1 MTLAARPV
9 PLVHLRLGAPVGG
22 YLYAPCGA
30 QLSSPYAC
38 GVEAGEHVVALV
50 TCPACRR
57 VVVEVATSYRDG
69 RRTGSIPWGAP
80 EVAVEAN
87 VVRGRTNIL
96 EEQLPDG
103 SWRFFRLE
111 RWIRER
117 VGEYVLKLRVR
128 ERPAESGAVPTRK
141 SR

>member
-1 MTLAARPV
+1 MIAATRPA
-9 PLVHLRLGAPVGG
+9 PLVHLRLGAPIDG

-30 QLSSPYAC
+30 QLSSPVAC

-50 TCPACRR
+50 TCPRCRA
-57 VVVEVATSYRDG
+57 VVIEIATAYRDG
-69 RRTGSIPWGAP
+69 RRNGAIPWATP
-80 EVAVEAN
+80 EAAEVN

-128 ERPAESGAVPTRK
+128 ERPAESGAVPTRR